1 MEIIV
6 HLDYLTIDRQTNIG
20 EYTVV
25 IKCDEPTIK

>member
-1 MEIIV
+1 MKIIV
-6 HLDYLTIDRQTNIG
+6 QLYYLTIDRQTNVG